1 MQRFRIKETD
11 TIKATAT
18 SSKTRKL
25 LCSMYD
31 SGFTTIE
38 GVQTALLKK
47 IPFFGGKSID
57 ISITNLDKEQYK
69 NLTIRVN

>member
-18 SSKTRKL
+18 STKTRKFL
-25 LCSMYD
+25 SSVYD

-38 GVQTALLKK
+38 GVQRALLRK
-47 IPFFGGKSID
+47 IPHFEGKSID

-69 NLTIRVN
+69 NFEVRVN